1 MYPTIGSS
9 SVAFSDFSSAFP
21 RHAGTQ
27 LTQESSSRRRCSA
40 MLAEKTSSS
49 SSGNRRSFC
58 SRCFSALLAT
68 TTRSC
73 SCKSS
78 DFSALA
84 ETASGCLRVDV
95 RPGRYSMDRG
105 APQPSAYPTVLFSLW
120 FSRAP
125 RPPTRWSAG
134 APKRSADARRE
145 NERHHHLLHSLRI
158 ARLRRPRTDV
168 VTQKLSLSPGD
179 PLPPPLPDPLPV

>member
-1 MYPTIGSS
+1 MHVRMYVRMYVRVHVCMCVSMRICMYYVCVCVCMYPTIGSS

-84 ETASGCLRVDV
+84 ETASGCSRTEKGQPQPHGGSAIAGPLAETIQST
-95 RPGRYSMDRG
+95 YERG
-105 APQPSAYPTVLFSLW
+105 AVSRGQLGFQAPQGDGE
-120 FSRAP
+120 AP
-125 RPPTRWSAG
+125 G
-134 APKRSADARRE
+134 
-145 NERHHHLLHSLRI
+145 
-158 ARLRRPRTDV
+158 PR
-168 VTQKLSLSPGD
+168 GR
-179 PLPPPLPDPLPV
+179 

>member
-1 MYPTIGSS
+1 MYVRVHVCMCVSMRVCMYYVCVCVCMYPTIGSS

-49 SSGNRRSFC
+49 SGNRRSFC

-84 ETASGCLRVDV
+84 ETASGCSRTEKGQPQPHGGSAIAGPLAETIQST
-95 RPGRYSMDRG
+95 YERG
-105 APQPSAYPTVLFSLW
+105 AVSRGQLGFQAPQGDGE
-120 FSRAP
+120 AP
-125 RPPTRWSAG
+125 G
-134 APKRSADARRE
+134 
-145 NERHHHLLHSLRI
+145 
-158 ARLRRPRTDV
+158 PR
-168 VTQKLSLSPGD
+168 GR
-179 PLPPPLPDPLPV
+179 